1 MAHPLG
7 GPTHRCQPKAQPPNP
22 TTPRDLPLVGASQDE
37 AGKEFVE
44 HDPVGDAR
52 AVAPQRMSDGS
63 FGKQRSELV
72 PQRVGDEA
80 WKDRHGIFC
89 VLAAKEQAR
98 PPLWQTGEW
107 DRGERRDVR
116 SMRRP

>member
-1 MAHPLG
+1 RAVRIRVL
-7 GPTHRCQPKAQPPNP
+7 
-22 TTPRDLPLVGASQDE
+22 LVGASQDE